1 MLDGEYPARLMLRKP
16 GSAGPPR
23 KAPPGGHRGR
33 ISPGSEEF
41 AVPVGG
47 FPGYAPGMRTA
58 VYAGSFDPPTNGH
71 LWMIERGLEMF
82 DQLIVAIG
90 TNPSKRYSF
99 TVEERLQLLR
109 ESTTPADHLV
119 IAHFD
124 NRYLVDYARKK
135 GAKYVLRGIR
145 SPHDYEYERVMRH
158 INADMAPEITTVFLM
173 PPRDIAEVS
182 SNMIKSLIG
191 PKGWEETV
199 RRYVPA
205 PVFRLISS
213 RAGSDHAKDLSIMQ

>member
-1 MLDGEYPARLMLRKP
+1 
-16 GSAGPPR
+16 
-23 KAPPGGHRGR
+23 
-33 ISPGSEEF
+33 
-41 AVPVGG
+41 
-47 FPGYAPGMRTA
+47 MRTA

-71 LWMIERGLEMF
+71 LWMIQRGLEMF

-90 TNPSKRYSF
+90 DNPAKQYSF
-99 TVEERLQLLR
+99 TVDERLEMLR
-109 ESTTPADHLV
+109 ASAPGGSHLV

-145 SPHDYEYERVMRH
+145 SSHDYEYERVMRH

-182 SNMIKSLIG
+182 SNMIKSLTG
-191 PKGWEETV
+191 PDGWENTV
-199 RRYVPA
+199 SRYVPE
-205 PVFRLISS
+205 PVF
-213 RAGSDHAKDLSIMQ
+213 AKLKARD